1 MEWIVS
7 PGRTSK
13 ILGLFIL
20 DSSRTDGGGL
30 TGLVFNSSGLIAYY
44 WREGDAT
51 ATAISLVTATDGSW
65 VSGGFVE
72 RDAVHQPGHYDFH
85 LPNAALAAAAGVD
98 SVQVHLQGAAN
109 MVPLPLNIQLGQA
122 GIVVASLVRSSRV
135 VSLQA
140 PPPY

>member
-51 ATAISLVTATDGSW
+51 ATAIRKSTPSASRSCGASPGGS
-65 VSGGFVE
+65 
-72 RDAVHQPGHYDFH
+72 P
-85 LPNAALAAAAGVD
+85 PAA
-98 SVQVHLQGAAN
+98 
-109 MVPLPLNIQLGQA
+109 
-122 GIVVASLVRSSRV
+122 
-135 VSLQA
+135 
-140 PPPY
+140 